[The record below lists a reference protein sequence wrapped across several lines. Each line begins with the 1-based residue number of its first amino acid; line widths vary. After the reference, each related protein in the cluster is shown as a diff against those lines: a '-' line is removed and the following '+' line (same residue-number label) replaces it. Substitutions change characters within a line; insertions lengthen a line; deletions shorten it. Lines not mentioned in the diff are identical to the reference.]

1 MAYSVITAILVSKG
15 NDNAPVS
22 IGTLKR
28 VLEEI
33 LLALPASPVL
43 LDSGSNVPT

>member
-1 MAYSVITAILVSKG
+1 MAYSVITAILISKG

-28 VLEEI
+28 VLQE
-33 LLALPASPVL
+33 LLMSLPSNPIA
-43 LDSGSNVPT
+43 LDSGSSVPT